1 MHWTVDV
8 GMTAV
13 NDNRGVAGYAPS
25 NLHVPCDCIQ
35 LHVVFIWEQRLKNS
49 PASAQ
54 NSLA

>member
-8 GMTAV
+8 GRTAV